1 MAAEYREGEEELAE
15 AEGGP
20 GEVDP
25 DAEADPDAEGG
36 GGGEG
41 EAQGA
46 EEEKALHLERG
57 LLQPGAN
64 RARPGNAPRTP

>member
-1 MAAEYREGEEELAE
+1 VAAEYREGEEEEL

-25 DAEADPDAEGG
+25 DAEADPGAEE

-41 EAQGA
+41 EAQEA
-46 EEEKALHLERG
+46 EEGKALHLERE

-64 RARPGNAPRTP
+64 RVRPGNAPRTP